1 MKIFKITSET
11 DELAVVT
18 RTLVSECFILNLISQ
33 QTNCLENNS
42 YVLVYERFLSDKPLS
57 EI

>member
-11 DELAVVT
+11 GELAVVT

-33 QTNCLENNS
+33 RTNCLENHS